1 MADFRKFLP
10 ALALSALVAIGSM
23 PAAAQLTCNTNSSG
37 TPTVRGE
44 GRTELVGDIL
54 LTCTTPVIGGSPTT
68 VVATVLRVLLN
79 TPITSPYSGT
89 IPAGVSDAKLII
101 NDNVPAAVGYLPASG
116 RQTASNVLEWYNV
129 PVISAGSSS
138 NTLRIVN
145 VRADAT
151 AVVSINPNVP
161 PSLIPSQ
168 IVAFLSADP
177 SSALP
182 INNPQQVVAYAK
194 QSLTTSVS
202 GSLSYRQCLSA
213 PVPTGVADPETGF
226 LDTTGSI
233 SLNFSETFTNAFK
246 QAIDPARGVVDSVPG
261 AAYSDESGFVVGG
274 VGLAD
279 SGTPFRVKF
288 DNIPTGATVYVT
300 TQSTGIGNP
309 NSTVVTATLN
319 AAAIGSNTWTALTA
333 TGGSA
338 TADYYVMDA
347 LVPTIADLNTV
358 TVYAQIAY
366 TADPANNIPS
376 TTGAAMTV
384 TLSYGPGLST
394 ARVPYSLPSFS
405 PTATTSAGNLV
416 SISPCVTNLLFPY
429 VVSDGANFDTGVA
442 IANTSMDGA
451 DGDIFATHTSGQ
463 TGSCKIWFFGTGAPS
478 GPQTTPTIAAGSV
491 YGFSLYSGDSTNG
504 ASIAPIAALTKGG
517 YAIAKC
523 NFQFAHGY
531 AFIQNVGLPT
541 KFAQSYLALVIPD
554 RGGARVAQDAS
565 TSGGDSGEQLAQ

>member
-1 MADFRKFLP
+1 MADFRKYLP

-54 LTCTTPVIGGSPTT
+54 LTCTTPVASPGVT
-68 VVATVLRVLLN
+68 ATVLRVLLN

-101 NDNVPAAVGYLPASG
+101 NDIVAGAVDNPAASG

-129 PVISAGSSS
+129 PVMGVGSTVT
-138 NTLRIVN
+138 TLRIVN

-213 PVPTGVADPETGF
+213 PVPTGVAGEDGV

-233 SLNFSETFTNAFK
+233 ALNFSETFTNAFK
-246 QAIDPARGVVDSVPG
+246 QAIDPVREGDSVPG

-300 TQSTGIGNP
+300 TQSTGVGNP
-309 NSTVVTATLN
+309 NNTVVTATLN
-319 AAAIGSNTWTALTA
+319 GAAIGANTWTALTA

-338 TADYYVMDA
+338 TADYYVQDA
-347 LVPTIADLNTV
+347 SVATIADLNTI
-358 TVYAQIAY
+358 TVNAQISY

-376 TTGAAMTV
+376 TTGTGMTV
-384 TLSYGPGLST
+384 TLSYGPGLTTS
-394 ARVPYSLPSFS
+394 RVPYSLPSFS

-416 SISPCVTNLLFPY
+416 TISPCVTNLLFPY

-451 DGDIFATHTSGQ
+451 DGDVFATHTSGQ

-554 RGGARVAQDAS
+554 RGGARMAQDAS
-565 TSGGDSGEQLAQ
+565 TATGDAGEMLAQ

>member
-1 MADFRKFLP
+1 MADFRKYLP

-54 LTCTTPVIGGSPTT
+54 LTCTTPVASPGVT
-68 VVATVLRVLLN
+68 ATVLRVLLN

-101 NDNVPAAVGYLPASG
+101 NDIVAGAVDNPAASG

-129 PVISAGSSS
+129 PVMGVGSTVT
-138 NTLRIVN
+138 TLRIVN

-213 PVPTGVADPETGF
+213 PVPTGVAGEDGV

-233 SLNFSETFTNAFK
+233 ALNFSETFTNAFK
-246 QAIDPARGVVDSVPG
+246 QAIDPVREGDSVPG

-300 TQSTGIGNP
+300 TQSTGVGNP
-309 NSTVVTATLN
+309 NNTVVTATLN
-319 AAAIGSNTWTALTA
+319 GAAIGANTWTALTA

-338 TADYYVMDA
+338 TADYYVQDA
-347 LVPTIADLNTV
+347 SVATIADLNTI
-358 TVYAQIAY
+358 TVNAQISY

-376 TTGAAMTV
+376 TTGTGMTV
-384 TLSYGPGLST
+384 TLSYGPGLTTS
-394 ARVPYSLPSFS
+394 RVPYSLPSFS

-416 SISPCVTNLLFPY
+416 TISPCVTNLLFPY

-451 DGDIFATHTSGQ
+451 DGDVFPVHTSGQ

-554 RGGARVAQDAS
+554 RGGARMAQDAS
-565 TSGGDSGEQLAQ
+565 TATGDAGEMLAQ